1 MLLGLAWTYL
11 LLAHEWPRHWR
22 EKAWVI
28 YASGILLLASTLI
41 VAFASK
47 QRIPFWPD
55 VQEFGFLP
63 NRNQTSNV
71 LGLGGVMIYALGLQ
85 QFLESRKY
93 WWLWLAS
100 LSIICW
106 ALILNYSRAGI
117 ILFFFGALAVHAYWW
132 IGFKERRRPLIALGG
147 LIFLVAL
154 FVGDGGA
161 TLMRFGKETL
171 GFFSPSQNLR
181 LSIYRDA
188 INLIGRVPLLGVGL
202 ANFPPIFSVHRHYS
216 VADND
221 VIHPESDWLWVALEL
236 GWLAPLLLLILF
248 VWWIRQCRPIA
259 PGTFRL
265 MRVSAMI
272 CGCAFAIHGIFD
284 VSGHRIGSLWP
295 ALFLASVALHPN
307 RAGRSAPAISRMFRV
322 IGAFLTCIG
331 VWWLMSILSTNTF
344 PTSASLN
351 RLQKRV
357 QFAADRDDYNTV
369 LMVTSEALRIAPLE
383 WSLYYKRGAA
393 EAALFYS
400 HSATQRDF
408 AVARYLLPYW
418 PNLYF
423 QEGRIWI
430 AVGEPDL
437 GFEAWT
443 EALQRSG
450 QNAPG
455 LYGQMFNVIKS
466 DASLLDRWRELG
478 RANKECLLVFLQNA
492 GPFEFQ
498 VELQRLLSEDRQLQS
513 LTLDE
518 LKILF
523 SAWYQKGDKLALAET
538 LRGRPEWQKI
548 GWRELARSY
557 ADYQDYRQA
566 YEIVRQ
572 FAPPPEV
579 PQKTPQES
587 TAVLQSRFKL
597 NPTVDAG
604 LALYFAQMREG
615 QINDALMTLGQL
627 TAFPGSPKYLSYLEA
642 ELWAQKG
649 QWKEAWQALALFEF
663 PNR

>member
-1 MLLGLAWTYL
+1 
-11 LLAHEWPRHWR
+11 
-22 EKAWVI
+22 
-28 YASGILLLASTLI
+28 
-41 VAFASK
+41 
-47 QRIPFWPD
+47 
-55 VQEFGFLP
+55 
-63 NRNQTSNV
+63 
-71 LGLGGVMIYALGLQ
+71 
-85 QFLESRKY
+85 
-93 WWLWLAS
+93 
-100 LSIICW
+100 
-106 ALILNYSRAGI
+106 
-117 ILFFFGALAVHAYWW
+117 
-132 IGFKERRRPLIALGG
+132 
-147 LIFLVAL
+147 
-154 FVGDGGA
+154 
-161 TLMRFGKETL
+161 
-171 GFFSPSQNLR
+171 
-181 LSIYRDA
+181 
-188 INLIGRVPLLGVGL
+188 
-202 ANFPPIFSVHRHYS
+202 
-216 VADND
+216 
-221 VIHPESDWLWVALEL
+221 
-236 GWLAPLLLLILF
+236 
-248 VWWIRQCRPIA
+248 
-259 PGTFRL
+259 
-265 MRVSAMI
+265 
-272 CGCAFAIHGIFD
+272 
-284 VSGHRIGSLWP
+284 
-295 ALFLASVALHPN
+295 
-307 RAGRSAPAISRMFRV
+307 
-322 IGAFLTCIG
+322 
-331 VWWLMSILSTNTF
+331 
-344 PTSASLN
+344 
-351 RLQKRV
+351 
-357 QFAADRDDYNTV
+357 
-369 LMVTSEALRIAPLE
+369 MVTSEALRIAPLE

-649 QWKEAWQALALFEF
+649 QWKEAWQALARFEL